1 MDNCKNCSE
10 TISGNYCS
18 NCGQAVKF
26 KRIDRHY
33 ITHEIEH
40 VLHFERGIF
49 YTIKE
54 LLRNPGQSIRNY
66 ITDNNRSKLVKPI
79 IFIIITSLIYSIIN
93 HLFHIEDG
101 YIKFDETK
109 KSATGSIFEWIQAHY
124 GYANI
129 MMGIFIAFWAK
140 LFFRKYDYN
149 FFEILILLCFVMG
162 IGMLIFSFFAL
173 IQGLTHINL
182 MQVAGAVGMVYTIW
196 AIGHFFDKNKAINY
210 VKAFASYM
218 LGTLTFFIL
227 VLIIGVV
234 FELAIKH

>member
-1 MDNCKNCSE
+1 MDNCKNCSQ
-10 TISGNYCS
+10 TINGNYCS
-18 NCGQAVKF
+18 NCGQPVKL

-54 LLRNPGQSIRNY
+54 LLKNPGQNVRNY
-66 ITDNNRSKLVKPI
+66 ISDNRSRLVKPI

-93 HLFHIEDG
+93 HFFHIEDG
-101 YIKFDETK
+101 YMKFEESK
-109 KSATGSIFEWIQAHY
+109 KTATSSIFEWIQGHY

-129 MMGIFIAFWAK
+129 MMGVFIAFWAK
-140 LFFRKYDYN
+140 LFFKKYDYN

-162 IGMLIFSFFAL
+162 MGMLIFSFFAL
-173 IQGLTHINL
+173 IEGLTHINL

-196 AIGHFFDKNKAINY
+196 AIGHFFDKRKAINY
-210 VKAFASYM
+210 LKAFLSYM
-218 LGTLTFFIL
+218 LGTLSFFLL
-227 VLIIGVV
+227 VFAIGII